1 MKIINRI
8 ILIPLVIILFLVL
21 ILFQVNLS
29 IRNTILSE
37 AYFSS
42 YSNEVNLGEK
52 ITEFYFQ
59 KMDDSLINEQM
70 ENREEVLQYYKDV
83 FDKNVDQKW
92 LAEQINVLLI
102 GTHGYLI
109 NDIDNLP
116 TLDIKPA
123 KEIIIDMYVSQIIAN
138 SGSGGDIDS
147 DMVNEMI
154 RERLKLDTV
163 KDELNLQEIS
173 NKIYAQD
180 ANPIY
185 EFKNVIEWYKLNF
198 LLLNIG
204 IMILLIIII
213 SMLVYK
219 RKNVGLLVSR
229 TLLLSGLAII
239 LLGNIATKRLDSLKM
254 IEGNSGL
261 SYFNDI
267 LLEFSSGVISNFSS
281 GGIIYLIIGFLILGA
296 TYLTHKKKPLL
307 EEEKT
312 IEVKSGYAK
321 YIKVLVVFMSA
332 AIIAFSVKYSV
343 DDFRYRI
350 DSFRTVVQDHSLKM
364 NNMNAMKII
373 AESINAEFL
382 IDFTGDIK

>member
-8 ILIPLVIILFLVL
+8 ILVPLVIILFLVL

-59 KMDDSLINEQM
+59 KMDDSLINEM
-70 ENREEVLQYYKDV
+70 ENGEEVLQYYKNI

-109 NDIDNLP
+109 NDLDNLP

-123 KEIIIDMYVSQIIAN
+123 KEMIIEMYVSQIIAN

-147 DMVNEMI
+147 DMVSEMI
-154 RERLKLDTV
+154 RERLNLDTV

-185 EFKNVIEWYKLNF
+185 EFKSIIDWYQLNF

-204 IMILLIIII
+204 IMLLLVIII
-213 SMLVYK
+213 SMLVYN
-219 RKNVGLLVSR
+219 RRNIGLLVSR
-229 TLLLSGLAII
+229 TLLLSGLAVI
-239 LLGNIATKRLDSLKM
+239 LLGNIATKKLDSLKM
-254 IEGNSGL
+254 IEENSGFH
-261 SYFNDI
+261 YFNDMFI
-267 LLEFSSGVISNFSS
+267 DFSSGVISNFST

-321 YIKVLVVFMSA
+321 YMKVLVVFISA
-332 AIIAFSVKYSV
+332 AILAFSVKYSV
-343 DDFRYRI
+343 EDFRYRI
-350 DSFRTVVQDHSLKM
+350 DSFRTVVQADSIKL
-364 NNMNAMKII
+364 NNINAMKII

-382 IDFTGDIK
+382 NEFLGDIK

>member
-254 IEGNSGL
+254 IENNSGL